1 MGHVT
6 QGRRVSYFCMA
17 GALLESG
24 LQPVD
29 VTAET
34 RRVPQE
40 VVVLRGAR
48 GY

>member
-1 MGHVT
+1 
-6 QGRRVSYFCMA
+6 MA
-17 GALLESG
+17 EALLESG

-29 VTAET
+29 VAAET
-34 RRVPQE
+34 RPVTQE